1 MVNQRLGPDDRRQM
15 RAQDGVT
22 QEHASADVEMIN
34 TEFDNTQPSLD
45 CSWGRFQIPKV
56 KHQDT
61 TFGSGK
67 EIEPGHTCDFGDRGL
82 VPVYL
87 GSTATLPLSCV
98 LGFGIAPA
106 YLVGLS
112 RWSIGLL
119 WDWKAG
125 FSGRGTRVLK
135 VHIKVQT
142 YSAQEPLADGCGEQG
157 TTIAESNTAREL
169 SNINMRLD
177 QQREDIDENNAMIAY
192 IGNAQ
197 YTFESTLD
205 RFEDQLDDH
214 CLNCNQKPEK
224 ISDNSNELSFT
235 ARVKVARSL
244 HQNKGQEGMR
254 ETNAALA
261 SENATLKEQV
271 EKLTSTVADL
281 MGRFAKLESTVHC
294 KEAER
299 KLGELEV

>member
-67 EIEPGHTCDFGDRGL
+67 EIE
-82 VPVYL
+82 VPN
-87 GSTATLPLSCV
+87 SRCSC
-98 LGFGIAPA
+98 
-106 YLVGLS
+106 
-112 RWSIGLL
+112 R
-119 WDWKAG
+119 
-125 FSGRGTRVLK
+125 
-135 VHIKVQT
+135 
-142 YSAQEPLADGCGEQG
+142 
-157 TTIAESNTAREL
+157 
-169 SNINMRLD
+169 NIS
-177 QQREDIDENNAMIAY
+177 NAMIAY

-205 RFEDQLDDH
+205 RFEYQLDDH
-214 CLNCNQKPEK
+214 CLNCNQKEEK

-244 HQNKGQEGMR
+244 HQNKGQERMR
-254 ETNAALA
+254 ETNVALA
-261 SENATLKEQV
+261 SENAMLKEEV

>member
-1 MVNQRLGPDDRRQM
+1 MVNRGFGPDDRRQKD
-15 RAQDGVT
+15 AQDGVT

-34 TEFDNTQPSLD
+34 TEFDPTQFPDIPPRSPCLSSDAAALDVGSRAVDSGAHLSISKPSLD
-45 CSWGRFQIPKV
+45 CSWGRFQISKV

-67 EIEPGHTCDFGDRGL
+67 EIG
-82 VPVYL
+82 VP
-87 GSTATLPLSCV
+87 
-98 LGFGIAPA
+98 
-106 YLVGLS
+106 
-112 RWSIGLL
+112 WSIGLL

-169 SNINMRLD
+169 SKINMRLD

-261 SENATLKEQV
+261 SENAMLKEQV

-281 MGRFAKLESTVHC
+281 MGRFAKLQSTVHC